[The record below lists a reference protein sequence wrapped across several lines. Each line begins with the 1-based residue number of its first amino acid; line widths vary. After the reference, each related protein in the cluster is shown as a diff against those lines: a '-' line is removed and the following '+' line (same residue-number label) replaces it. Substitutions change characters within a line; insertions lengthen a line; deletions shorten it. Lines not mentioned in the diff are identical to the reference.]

1 MLPAVCV
8 CVYIYIYMYIYF
20 SNRMI
25 GEWYILGGA
34 KDFSSLYLTESE
46 SDLFESPL
54 KLVIFFL
61 LLDPYIFLIFIGVI
75 LASG

>member
-1 MLPAVCV
+1 
-8 CVYIYIYMYIYF
+8 
-20 SNRMI
+20 MI

>member
-1 MLPAVCV
+1 MLPAVYV
-8 CVYIYIYMYIYF
+8 LYMYIYF
-20 SNRMI
+20 SDRMI

-34 KDFSSLYLTESE
+34 KDFSSLYFAESE
-46 SDLFESPL
+46 SDLFERPL

-61 LLDPYIFLIFIGVI
+61 LLDPYNFLIFRGVI